1 MNDVSTP
8 MMNLLEKALDVTSQ
22 RHKLVV
28 ANMANVDTPGYH
40 AKDLDFRSELQ
51 RASAGGENDNFL
63 PVARS
68 VPGLLERPDGN
79 NVSLDRE
86 GLLLAET
93 QMQFGLGVQLLQ
105 HEFHMMLSA
114 INEGGKG

>member
-1 MNDVSTP
+1 MNEPVTP
-8 MMNLLEKALDVTSQ
+8 LMGLLERFLDVTSQ

-28 ANMANVDTPGYH
+28 SNMANVDTPGYH
-40 AKDLDFRSELQ
+40 TKDLDFRSELM
-51 RASAGGENDNFL
+51 RAVSAGEENVM

-93 QMQFGLGVQLLQ
+93 QMQYGLGVQLLQ
-105 HEFHMMLSA
+105 HEFHNLLSA
-114 INEGGKG
+114 INDGGKA

>member
-8 MMNLLEKALDVTSQ
+8 MMYLLEKFLDVTSQ

-28 ANMANVDTPGYH
+28 GNMANVDTPGYQT
-40 AKDLDFRSELQ
+40 KDIDFQGELQ
-51 RASAGGENDNFL
+51 RAVAAGPASFT
-63 PVARS
+63 PVVRS
-68 VPGLLERPDGN
+68 VQGLLQRPDGN

-93 QMQFGLGVQLLQ
+93 QMQFGLGVQLLR
-105 HEFHMMLSA
+105 HEFQNLLYA
-114 INEGGKG
+114 INEGNKT

>member
-1 MNDVSTP
+1 MNEPVTP
-8 MMNLLEKALDVTSQ
+8 LMGLLERFLDVTSQ

-28 ANMANVDTPGYH
+28 SNMANVDTPGYH
-40 AKDLDFRSELQ
+40 TKDLDFRSELM
-51 RASAGGENDNFL
+51 RAVSASEENVM

-93 QMQFGLGVQLLQ
+93 QMQYGLGVQLLQ
-105 HEFHMMLSA
+105 HEFHNLLSA
-114 INEGGKG
+114 INDGGKA

>member
-1 MNDVSTP
+1 MSDISTP
-8 MMNLLEKALDVTSQ
+8 TMNLLEKVLDVTAQ

-28 ANMANVDTPGYH
+28 SNMANVDTPGYH
-40 AKDLDFRSELQ
+40 TKDLDFRSELM
-51 RASAGGENDNFL
+51 RVANAGETGAMPL
-63 PVARS
+63 VRS

-79 NVSLDRE
+79 NVSMDRE

-105 HEFHMMLSA
+105 HEFHNLLSA